1 MLCISM
7 LLLLLLF
14 DDVYIYDMYIYDIY
28 IYINNE
34 LYIDVC
40 QSTPSRCEYLWTS
53 CECIVDA
60 SRCE

>member
-14 DDVYIYDMYIYDIY
+14 DDVYIYDMYIYD

>member
-7 LLLLLLF
+7 LLLLLF

-40 QSTPSRCEYLWTS
+40 QSTPSRCEYL
-53 CECIVDA
+53 
-60 SRCE
+60 